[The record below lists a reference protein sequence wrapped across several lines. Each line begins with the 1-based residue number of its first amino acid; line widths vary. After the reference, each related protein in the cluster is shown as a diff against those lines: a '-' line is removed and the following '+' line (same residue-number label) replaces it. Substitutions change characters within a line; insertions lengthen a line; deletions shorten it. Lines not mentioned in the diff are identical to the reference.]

1 MQDLFNAESAH
12 ANPMYWWMGQVVD
25 ESNWVANSNFKVHD
39 RDDVPGWG
47 KRYKIRIFGRDTQVK
62 IVPDDELEMA
72 EVLYPVTAGTG
83 HGGSY
88 QTPNIRQGSYV
99 VGFYKDGINGTEP
112 VIMGCLGNNSQT
124 RLFGGD
130 PSQGYIPR
138 DGFFGKSEKKPVSN
152 KDQYTSPGSA
162 ATNNAKQE
170 QNSNTKDL
178 HIQVADGLIYDV
190 VLKTIEC
197 DGPGG
202 ELKGIQGAIQK
213 ALATIARIKLAVT
226 SHLNAAMSISAQISS
241 VVNATVSFVTGLTK
255 KLIEKM
261 RGYVLNKLNNGIKDV
276 ATQLF
281 PNQRWDFSK
290 AAEAATD
297 TLGCVFNKVIAGLL
311 NLVKKLFGSLVDKYI
326 SGPMCAAEDFM
337 GNLVSNTLG
346 PIVNGISGVLNSING
361 LLNKIGNFASV
372 AFKILDFVTG
382 LLNFLKCEK
391 TASCEYKD
399 KWSIW
404 NGSKTAQAVTDRL
417 DKVMKGVESFGGA
430 GAAAPPCNSRSLPC
444 GPPGI
449 RITGG
454 NGGSGA
460 VANAIVG
467 VAGEIIGLDFSSFG
481 SGYKSTP
488 SIEIDD
494 QCNTGG
500 GAQISLITSGGSGN
514 TTDYQTSGED
524 GEDLEIVGAVVDP
537 NNSGTGYLPAPD
549 GSRGGDGY
557 TISNP
562 EDTIIIRNPENI
574 PEKTIDDLITNTN
587 PSWEVFPPGRTTD
600 VNPGDTIFLPP
611 GTVVEIYDSFG
622 DVAETING
630 TGQENG
636 TEIGVRGTITS
647 PEYEKEPLP
656 EGSTYNVIVVLD
668 DVIINNPGLNYSE
681 GDTIT
686 VTPDTGVELVPEF
699 DDLGQ
704 ITKVN
709 IASKGQSFNTMPQIV
724 VESQTGLNADIWPV
738 FKVIKVEDETQ
749 LDEGEKILTVV
760 DCIGKYQ
767 IPR

>member
-1 MQDLFNAESAH
+1 MQDLFNNESAH
-12 ANPMYWWMGQVVD
+12 ANTMYWWMGQVVD
-25 ESNWVANSNFKVHD
+25 EANWIGNSNFKIHD
-39 RDDVPGWG
+39 RDDVPGFG
-47 KRYKIRIFGRDTQVK
+47 KRYKVRIFGRDTQVK

-72 EVLYPVTAGTG
+72 EILYPVTAGSG

-88 QTPNIRQGSYV
+88 QSPNIRQGSYV

-124 RLFGGD
+124 KLYGGD
-130 PSQGYIPR
+130 PSEGYIPR
-138 DGFFGKSEKKPVSN
+138 DGFFGKSEKKPVAN
-152 KDQYTSPGSA
+152 KDQYIFPGSA

-178 HIQVADGLIYDV
+178 HVQLADGIIYDV

-213 ALATIARIKLAVT
+213 ALATIARIKLAAT
-226 SHLNAAMSISAQISS
+226 SHLNAAMSISASISS
-241 VVNATVSFVTGLTK
+241 VVNSTVSFVTALTK
-255 KLIEKM
+255 KVIEKM
-261 RGYVLNKLNNGIKDV
+261 RGYVLNKLNNGIKNV
-276 ATQLF
+276 ATELF

-290 AAEAATD
+290 AAEESTD
-297 TLGCVFNKVIAGLL
+297 TLGCVFNKVISGLL
-311 NLVKKLFGSLVDKYI
+311 NLVKKLFSNLVDKYI

-337 GNLVSNTLG
+337 GSLISNILG
-346 PIVNGISGVLNSING
+346 PIVNGIDNVLSSING
-361 LLNKIGNFASV
+361 ILSSIGNVASV
-372 AFKILDFVTG
+372 AFNILDFVTG
-382 LLNFLKCEK
+382 LLNFLKCEQ
-391 TASCEYKD
+391 TPSCEYKD

-404 NGSKTAQAVTDRL
+404 NGSKTAQAVTNRL
-417 DKVMKGVESFGGA
+417 DTIMKGLDSSGVPT
-430 GAAAPPCNSRSLPC
+430 PPCSSRSLPC
-444 GPPGI
+444 GPPSI

-454 NGGSGA
+454 NGGFGA
-460 VANAIVG
+460 AANAIIG
-467 VAGEIIGLDFSSFG
+467 VAGEIMALDFSSFG

-494 QCNTGG
+494 QCNSGG
-500 GAQISLITSGGSGN
+500 GSQITLITSGG
-514 TTDYQTSGED
+514 TDYQRSGED
-524 GEDLEIVGAVVDP
+524 GPDIEILGAVVDP

-557 TISNP
+557 PISNP
-562 EDTIIIRNPENI
+562 EDTIVIRNPENI
-574 PEKTIDDLITNTN
+574 PEKTIDDVINNTN
-587 PSWEVFPPGRTTD
+587 PSWEVLPPGNTTNL
-600 VNPGDTIFLPP
+600 NPGDTIFLPP
-611 GTVVEIYDSFG
+611 GTVVEIYDALG
-622 DVAETING
+622 GVVEVING

-636 TEIGVRGTITS
+636 IEIQTGGKFTS
-647 PEYEKEPLP
+647 PEYEKEQLP

-668 DVIINNPGLNYSE
+668 DVIINNPGLNYSQ

-699 DDLGQ
+699 DNLGQ
-704 ITKVN
+704 IKKVN
-709 IASKGQSFNTMPQIV
+709 ILSKGKSFNTMPQIV

-738 FKVIKVEDETQ
+738 FKVIKVEDEIQ
-749 LDEGEKILTVV
+749 LDEGEKILTVI

>member
-1 MQDLFNAESAH
+1 MQDLFNNESAH
-12 ANPMYWWMGQVVD
+12 ANTMYWWMGQVVD
-25 ESNWVANSNFKVHD
+25 EANWIGNSNFKIHD
-39 RDDVPGWG
+39 RDDVPGFG
-47 KRYKIRIFGRDTQVK
+47 KRYKVRIFGRDTQVK

-72 EVLYPVTAGTG
+72 EILYPVTAGSG

-88 QTPNIRQGSYV
+88 QSPNIRQGSYV

-124 RLFGGD
+124 KLYGGD
-130 PSQGYIPR
+130 PSEGYIPR
-138 DGFFGKSEKKPVSN
+138 DGFFGKSEKKPVAN
-152 KDQYTSPGSA
+152 KDQYIFPGSA

-178 HIQVADGLIYDV
+178 HVQLADGIIYDV

-213 ALATIARIKLAVT
+213 ALATIARIKLAAT
-226 SHLNAAMSISAQISS
+226 SHLNAAMSISASISS
-241 VVNATVSFVTGLTK
+241 VVNSTVSFVTALVK
-255 KLIEKM
+255 KVIEKM
-261 RGYVLNKLNNGIKDV
+261 RGYVLNKLNNGIKNV
-276 ATQLF
+276 ATELF

-290 AAEAATD
+290 AAEESTD

-311 NLVKKLFGSLVDKYI
+311 NLVKKLFSNLVDKYI

-337 GNLVSNTLG
+337 GNLISNILG
-346 PIVNGISGVLNSING
+346 PIVNGIDNVLGSING
-361 LLNKIGNFASV
+361 ILSSIGNVASV
-372 AFKILDFVTG
+372 AFNILDFVTG
-382 LLNFLKCEK
+382 LLNFLKCEQ
-391 TASCEYKD
+391 TPSCEYKD

-404 NGSKTAQAVTDRL
+404 NGSKTAQAVTNRL
-417 DKVMKGVESFGGA
+417 DTIMKGLDSSGGTT
-430 GAAAPPCNSRSLPC
+430 PPCSSRSLPC
-444 GPPGI
+444 GPPSI

-454 NGGSGA
+454 NGGFGA
-460 VANAIVG
+460 AANAIIG
-467 VAGEIIGLDFSSFG
+467 VAGEIMALDFSSFG

-494 QCNTGG
+494 QCNSGG
-500 GAQISLITSGGSGN
+500 GSQITLITSGG
-514 TTDYQTSGED
+514 TDYQRSGED
-524 GEDLEIVGAVVDP
+524 GSDIEILGAVVDP

-557 TISNP
+557 PISNP
-562 EDTIIIRNPENI
+562 EDTIVIRNPENI
-574 PEKTIDDLITNTN
+574 PEKTIDDVINNTN
-587 PSWEVFPPGRTTD
+587 PSWEVLPPGNTTNL
-600 VNPGDTIFLPP
+600 NPGDTIFLPP
-611 GTVVEIYDSFG
+611 GTVVEIYDALG
-622 DVAETING
+622 GVVEVING

-636 TEIGVRGTITS
+636 IEIQTGGKFTS
-647 PEYEKEPLP
+647 PEYEKEQLP

-668 DVIINNPGLNYSE
+668 DVIINNPGLNYSQ
-681 GDTIT
+681 GDTII

-699 DDLGQ
+699 DNLGQ
-704 ITKVN
+704 IKKVN
-709 IASKGQSFNTMPQIV
+709 ILSKGKSFNTMPQIV

-738 FKVIKVEDETQ
+738 FKVIKVEDEIQ
-749 LDEGEKILTVV
+749 LDEGEKILTVI

>member
-12 ANPMYWWMGQVVD
+12 SNVMYWWMGQVVD
-25 ESNWVANSNFKVHD
+25 EANWQGNSNKKIHD

-72 EVLYPVTAGTG
+72 EILYPVTAGTG

-88 QTPNIRQGSYV
+88 QAPNIRQGSYV
-99 VGFYKDGINGTEP
+99 VGFYKDGVNGTEP
-112 VIMGCLGNNSQT
+112 IIMGCLGNNSQT
-124 RLFGGD
+124 RLYGGD
-130 PSQGYIPR
+130 PPQGYIPR
-138 DGFFGKSEKKPVSN
+138 DGFFGKSEKKPVAN
-152 KDQYTSPGSA
+152 KDQYASPG
-162 ATNNAKQE
+162 TNNSKQE
-170 QNSNTKDL
+170 QNTNTKDL
-178 HIQVADGLIYDV
+178 HIQVMDGLIYDV

-213 ALATIARIKLAVT
+213 ALATIARIKLAAT
-226 SHLNAAMSISAQISS
+226 SHLNAAMSVSASISS
-241 VVNATVSFVTGLTK
+241 IVNSTVSFITGLTK

-276 ATQLF
+276 ATLLF

-290 AAEAATD
+290 KAEIATD

-311 NLVKKLFGSLVDKYI
+311 NLVKKLFASLVDKYI

-337 GNLVSNTLG
+337 GNLISNTLG
-346 PIVNGISGVLNSING
+346 PIVNGINGVLSSING
-361 LLNKIGNFASV
+361 LLNKIGNFAST

-399 KWSIW
+399 KWSMW
-404 NGSKTAQAVTDRL
+404 NGSKTAQSVSSRL
-417 DKVMKGVESFGGA
+417 DKLMKGVESFGGA

-454 NGGSGA
+454 SGGSGA
-460 VANAIVG
+460 AANAIVG
-467 VAGEIIGLDFSSFG
+467 IAGEIMALDFSAFG
-481 SGYKSTP
+481 SGYRSTP

-494 QCNTGG
+494 QCNSGG
-500 GAQISLITSGGSGN
+500 GAQITLITNGGK
-514 TTDYQTSGED
+514 TDYQTSGED
-524 GEDLEIVGAVVDP
+524 GEDVQITGAVVDP
-537 NNSGTGYLPAPD
+537 NNSGAGYLPAPD

-557 TISNP
+557 PISKP
-562 EDTIIIRNPENI
+562 EDTIIIRNPNNI
-574 PEKTIDDLITNTN
+574 PEKTIDDIIKNTD
-587 PSWEVFPPGRTTD
+587 PSWEVLPPNTD
-600 VNPGDTIFLPP
+600 SNLNPGDTVFLPP
-611 GTVVEIYDSFG
+611 STVVEIYDTAG
-622 DVAETING
+622 NPVEVLNG

-636 TEIGVRGTITS
+636 INVEVGGSFTS
-647 PEYEKEPLP
+647 PTYEKEPFE
-656 EGSTYNVIVVLD
+656 EGSTYNVVVLLD
-668 DVIINNPGLNYSE
+668 DVIINNPGLNYSP

-699 DDLGQ
+699 DSLGQ
-704 ITKVN
+704 LTKVN
-709 IASKGQSFNTMPQIV
+709 IASKGNSFNTMPKIV
-724 VESQTGLNADIWPV
+724 VESQTGLNADIWPL
-738 FKVIKVEDETQ
+738 FKVIKVEDESTIDVGQ
-749 LDEGEKILTVV
+749 KIISVV